1 MSPGDGSG
9 GARMETPKIKP
20 ASMMMSSC
28 HRLLALLSL
37 LSLLLAGCATQVP
50 APVDE
55 RIAAEQV
62 RAPAAAEARG
72 LQVFALRNP
81 AVAEL
86 SQAALQAE
94 QEDDLARAAM
104 LLERAL
110 RIEPRDPELLQQMAE
125 VRLDQGQWE
134 QAENHARRSFD
145 VGPRVGE
152 LCQRNWRTI
161 ALSLERRQDLSAADQ
176 ARMRLQACQVEAP
189 PRL

>member
-1 MSPGDGSG
+1 
-9 GARMETPKIKP
+9 
-20 ASMMMSSC
+20 MMSSC
-28 HRLLALLSL
+28 FRLLALLSL
-37 LSLLLAGCATQVP
+37 FVVVGCATQAP

-62 RAPAAAEARG
+62 RAPAAAETRG

-86 SQAALQAE
+86 SEAARQAE
-94 QEDDLARAAM
+94 QDDDLGRAAM

-134 QAENHARRSFD
+134 QAESHARRSFD

-161 ALSLERRQDLSAADQ
+161 ALALERQQDPAAANE
-176 ARMRLQACQVEAP
+176 ARRRLQACQVEAP